1 MNDFDLANF
10 ANDQEK
16 YYSAL
21 SVSDKAGNS
30 TAFIEYMLG
39 VINRSLEDLLNFTNR
54 TLTEKDRLEYFL
66 SLNKKEFTRKDYM
79 KVFKDISGATASRD
93 LKKGVEQ
100 KLFEK
105 IGDKNK
111 TTYRI

>member
-1 MNDFDLANF
+1 
-10 ANDQEK
+10 
-16 YYSAL
+16 
-21 SVSDKAGNS
+21 
-30 TAFIEYMLG
+30 MLG
-39 VINRSLEDLLNFTNR
+39 VINRSLEELLNFTNR

-66 SLNKKEFTRKDYM
+66 SLNKREFTRKDYM

-100 KLFEK
+100 NLFEK

-111 TTYRI
+111 TRYKI

>member
-1 MNDFDLANF
+1 MTVLCLIS
-10 ANDQEK
+10 NDQEK

-21 SVSDKAGNS
+21 SDSDKTGNS
-30 TAFIEYMLG
+30 TIFLEYMLG
-39 VINRSLEDLLNFTNR
+39 VIDRSLEELLRFTSR

-66 SLNKKEFTRKDYM
+66 SLNKREFTRKDYM
-79 KVFKDISGATASRD
+79 AVFKDISGATASRD

-100 KLFEK
+100 HLFKK

-111 TTYRI
+111 TRYKL